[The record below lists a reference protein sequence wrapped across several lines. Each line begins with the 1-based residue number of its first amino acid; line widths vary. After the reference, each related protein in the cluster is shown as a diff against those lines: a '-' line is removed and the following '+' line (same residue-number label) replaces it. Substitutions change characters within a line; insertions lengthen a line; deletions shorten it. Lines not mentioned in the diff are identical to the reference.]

1 MIEVLVDRVVAVDG
15 EPAEL
20 DRSASDLQDEVVQE
34 FGDRRWTVE
43 ADDLKQLNLISE
55 QS

>member
-1 MIEVLVDRVVAVDG
+1 MIEVLVDRVITVDG

-20 DRSASDLQDEVVQE
+20 DRSASYLKDEVVQE

-43 ADDLKQLNLISE
+43 ADDLKQF
-55 QS
+55 